1 MRALIAGRGPEW
13 VLDEVDVPSPG
24 PGEVLVRNHAAAT
37 NNADL
42 PMLAEADPSHG
53 GHGRE
58 FTAGFEYAGEIVAV
72 GENAGRW
79 AVGDAVMGSVPASF
93 ADYVV
98 ADHRFVLPRPEGLSP
113 EIACALPTGLL
124 TEHGAL
130 SVAGFRPGQSVL
142 VTGGT
147 SGIGMI
153 GVQMAK
159 ALGASCVIATTRRSA
174 GRDRLLRLGADTVV
188 VTGEEDLTDAV
199 LDATNGRGVDVV
211 LDHVAGQTFAE
222 CLPAT
227 AEDGQVVNIG
237 RLAGAASTI
246 DLDALSY
253 RHLTVHGVSFGFT
266 RDTEMAGVIAWLLPD
281 VLPAVARGEIRSVID
296 RTLDITDPAHVA
308 DRLRSGEADGKIVL
322 TIVPG
327 ESGEKKE
334 NKND

>member
-72 GENAGRW
+72 GENAGHW

-159 ALGASCVIATTRRSA
+159 ALGASSVIATTRRSA

-227 AEDGQVVNIG
+227 AEDGKVVNIG

-266 RDTEMAGVIAWLLPD
+266 RDTEMAGVIAGLLPD
-281 VLPAVARGEIRSVID
+281 VLPAVARGEIRPVID

-334 NKND
+334 KKND